1 MRFNTC
7 SFNADMLAFRSME
20 GYIPSETNGSTGKGA
35 VDCSGEKDFLRCGS
49 VSLTFGDGAI
59 AVHDFAD

>member
-1 MRFNTC
+1 
-7 SFNADMLAFRSME
+7 MLAFRSME